1 MLIQP
6 DCIPCVLNMT
16 LSVLRKLPLEEG
28 RVRDLYGDIIKLPV
42 LTDLRIEK
50 TSPEIIEPVMEEITR
65 VMGDPDPFSTQKEEQ
80 NEKMLGLYPR
90 LRERLERSSDPLFTA
105 IKLAIIGNSIDF
117 MMSDEPKSLEESIIN
132 KLNSSLPP
140 REYAAFVKQVERS
153 RLILYLGD
161 NSGEIV
167 LDRLLVEI
175 MRATYASEIV
185 FVVRSMPTLNDATR
199 REAEFAGMDGV
210 TTVVE
215 NGTDGPVPGTILR
228 RCSSELRELF
238 READLVISKGGGNFD
253 SLEEEIRGLE
263 QNVTFMLISK
273 CYPYAHYFN
282 VPEGQPILANFF
294 RKARRPLPSH
304 ARKDFP
310 SGQPP
315 GSA

>member
-16 LSVLRKLPLEEG
+16 LSVLRKLPLEEE

-42 LTDLRIEK
+42 LRDLRIEK

-65 VMGDPDPFSTQKEEQ
+65 VMGDPDPFSIQKEEQ

-117 MMSDEPKSLEESIIN
+117 MMADEPKSLEESII
-132 KLNSSLPP
+132 KRLNNSLPT

-199 REAEFAGMDGV
+199 REAEFVGMDRV

-215 NGTDGPVPGTILR
+215 NGIDGPVPGTILR
-228 RCSSELRELF
+228 RCSGEIRGFF
-238 READLVISKGGGNFD
+238 RQADLVISKGGGNFD
-253 SLEEEIRGLE
+253 SLDEDIRDLE

-273 CYPYAHYFN
+273 CYPYAHHFN
-282 VPEGQPILANFF
+282 VPEGQPILANSF
-294 RKARRPLPSH
+294 RKAR
-304 ARKDFP
+304 A
-310 SGQPP
+310 
-315 GSA
+315 